1 MRERK
6 GPKDVEFP
14 FVSRIQ
20 TWTKVEMSFVFSISF
35 HCHPIV
41 SVSASASIQYTV
53 YRYSM
58 NNNHLTPT
66 QLPAQPTDQESVYV
80 DSSLTPDIQ
89 TLTPSTHLGSS
100 LLNSTSTT
108 SSPLPLGPI
117 ILLVPPPRVINS
129 PVILIKRHPVRSFR
143 YKASRTLCLDRVIL
157 SSFHWVFSLTR
168 PLHLYRVI
176 LGTNKNKNEIQI
188 VLTLTSITFSP
199 VPLPPPLPLPLLHPI
214 RETSA

>member
-1 MRERK
+1 
-6 GPKDVEFP
+6 
-14 FVSRIQ
+14 
-20 TWTKVEMSFVFSISF
+20 
-35 HCHPIV
+35 
-41 SVSASASIQYTV
+41 
-53 YRYSM
+53 M

-80 DSSLTPDIQ
+80 YSSLTSDIQ
-89 TLTPSTHLGSS
+89 ILTPSDHLGSS

-129 PVILIKRHPVRSFR
+129 PVILIKRHPVRPFR
-143 YKASRTLCLDRVIL
+143 YKASRTLCLDRIIL
-157 SSFHWVFSLTR
+157 SSLRWVLSLTR

-176 LGTNKNKNEIQI
+176 LDTNKNKNKNKNEVQI
-188 VLTLTSITFSP
+188 ILTLTSITFSP
-199 VPLPPPLPLPLLHPI
+199 VPPPPPLPLLHPI